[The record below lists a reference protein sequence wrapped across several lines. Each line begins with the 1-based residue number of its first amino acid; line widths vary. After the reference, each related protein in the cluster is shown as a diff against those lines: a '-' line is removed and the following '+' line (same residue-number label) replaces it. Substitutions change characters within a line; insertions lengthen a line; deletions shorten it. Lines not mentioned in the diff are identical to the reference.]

1 MDIMQIMKQAQ
12 NMQKKLKD
20 AQDELA
26 KLEIKGEAADGAV
39 TVICDGQGKFKSLKI
54 TPELFDPDHPQ
65 DIDPQLVEMIEDV
78 VTTAIL
84 RASME
89 ATKVMEEKMKSV
101 TGGINIPGLF

>member
-26 KLEIKGEAADGAV
+26 KIEVKGEAADGAV
-39 TVICDGQGKFKSLKI
+39 TVICDGQGKFKSIKMK
-54 TPELFDPDHPQ
+54 PELIDPDNPQ
-65 DIDPQLVEMIEDV
+65 EIDPEFVGMLEDV
-78 VTTAIL
+78 VTTAL
-84 RASME
+84 VRASME

>member
-20 AQDELA
+20 AQEELA
-26 KLEIKGEAADGAV
+26 KVEVVGEAADGAV
-39 TVICDGQGKFKSLKI
+39 KVTCDGQGKFKSIKM
-54 TPELFDPDHPQ
+54 TAELIDPDNPQ
-65 DIDPQLVEMIEDV
+65 NVDPQFVEMLEDV
-78 VTTAIL
+78 VTTALL